1 VFGAIIGPGQTVATV
16 GTFAVIT
23 LMDTNLGGSCPLTLS
38 YVVIGDIESQS
49 LPVSIINDTFNIAG
63 NRPPLLA
70 SIGNKAVP
78 GRTAISGLSTRNQ
91 EMNYSTGEIFATL
104 IETKV
109 LIEEW
114 KKEYNQVR
122 PRSAMCYRPP
132 APEAKMFI
140 ILTL

>member
-1 VFGAIIGPGQTVATV
+1 
-16 GTFAVIT
+16 
-23 LMDTNLGGSCPLTLS
+23 MDTNLGGSCPLTLS

-63 NRPPLLA
+63 NRPLLLA

-122 PRSAMCYRPP
+122 PRSAMSYKPP